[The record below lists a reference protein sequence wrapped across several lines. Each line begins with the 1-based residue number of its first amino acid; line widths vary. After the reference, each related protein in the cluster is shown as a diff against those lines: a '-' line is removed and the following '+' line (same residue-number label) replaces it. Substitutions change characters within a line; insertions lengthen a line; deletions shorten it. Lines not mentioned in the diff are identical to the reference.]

1 MVLSV
6 AAPLVK
12 VYAESLDELP
22 SADEAEEMSQETA
35 DAEVTPQEELTT
47 LPAKGESLTEDEA
60 VAKDETVSADAPD
73 VDVSDDAEETTEVSV
88 PEEEP
93 AKTSAEA
100 PEKLSDPWPNRTL
113 TAESKAFDGTP
124 VTITVEGRLPE
135 DVTLTVKPIAE
146 EEAAA
151 NVEQA
156 TETAL
161 EILAAFDVKL
171 MQAGEEYEPEKG
183 AVAVTFEGIGQ
194 NSVESAD
201 GEEAPEI
208 TVIHT
213 HEDESVV
220 IENVD
225 VTDETVAIEIDQ
237 FSQLTIGIPTKD
249 VDQDDEDQFDQA
261 NQQYKE
267 FKGGWMSK
275 AFQWTDK
282 ENGKG
287 QIILKMELDEAPES
301 RAVYA
306 FTPCTAH
313 GFSQTICNNNINWL
327 LQNYDHLDVI
337 YITDNTY
344 NGIHILEM

>member
-1 MVLSV
+1 MKGKYRPGLRLGALLLCLIMALSV

-35 DAEVTPQEELTT
+35 DAEVTPQEELPT

-73 VDVSDDAEETTEVSV
+73 VDASDDAEETTEVSV
-88 PEEEP
+88 PEE
-93 AKTSAEA
+93 
-100 PEKLSDPWPNRTL
+100 LSDPWPNRTL

-194 NSVESAD
+194 NSV
-201 GEEAPEI
+201 
-208 TVIHT
+208 
-213 HEDESVV
+213 
-220 IENVD
+220 
-225 VTDETVAIEIDQ
+225 
-237 FSQLTIGIPTKD
+237 
-249 VDQDDEDQFDQA
+249 
-261 NQQYKE
+261 
-267 FKGGWMSK
+267 
-275 AFQWTDK
+275 
-282 ENGKG
+282 
-287 QIILKMELDEAPES
+287 
-301 RAVYA
+301 
-306 FTPCTAH
+306 
-313 GFSQTICNNNINWL
+313 
-327 LQNYDHLDVI
+327 
-337 YITDNTY
+337 
-344 NGIHILEM
+344 